1 MEQTTATV
9 TARPAVNTRV
19 PLLIFALLIVDS
31 LHFIFAR
38 LLLPHLPPPVSAMLV
53 IGVAAVEVAAFAIVR
68 RKVNLAVFWE
78 QRWFFLGVG
87 LLVAIS
93 TNINFQVVALID
105 PGVAALLAKT
115 STIFGLGFGVI
126 WLREQLNRQQIIG
139 AGLALIGVFIVALQP
154 EADYLRWGSI
164 MILIS
169 MFLYALHTALVKQY
183 GDEIDFTN
191 FFLFRLLS
199 TVGFMLLFNLATQN
213 LVWPTA
219 QAWAILLTAGTV
231 DVVISRSLYYLAL
244 RRLKLSIH
252 SIILTL
258 SPVLAV
264 IWTVLLFQIRPTGQQ
279 LLGGLAVLI
288 GVFIVT
294 TARAKTKS

>member
-1 MEQTTATV
+1 
-9 TARPAVNTRV
+9 
-19 PLLIFALLIVDS
+19 
-31 LHFIFAR
+31 
-38 LLLPHLPPPVSAMLV
+38 MLV

-115 STIFGLGFGVI
+115 STRFGLGFGVI

-154 EADYLRWGSI
+154 EADYLRWGSVL
-164 MILIS
+164 ILIS

-294 TARAKTKS
+294 TARAKTKAKS

>member
-1 MEQTTATV
+1 MEQTTSTI
-9 TARPAVNTRV
+9 TSRPTVNTSV

-53 IGVAAVEVAAFAIVR
+53 IGIAAVEVGAFAVIR
-68 RKVNLAVFWE
+68 RKVSFAVFW
-78 QRWFFLGVG
+78 QHRWFFLGVG

-126 WLREQLNRQQIIG
+126 WLRERLNRQQIIG
-139 AGLALIGVFIVALQP
+139 SILALIGVFIVALQP
-154 EADYLRWGSI
+154 GGDYLRWGSVLV
-164 MILIS
+164 LIS

-183 GDEIDFTN
+183 GDEIDFIN

-199 TVGFMLLFNLATQN
+199 TVGFMLLFTLATQS
-213 LVWPTA
+213 LVWPTG
-219 QAWAILLTAGTV
+219 QAWAILLAAGTI

-264 IWTVLLFQIRPTGQQ
+264 IWTVLLFQIRPTGQE
-279 LLGGLAVLI
+279 LLGGVAVLI
-288 GVFIVT
+288 GVLIVT
-294 TARAKTKS
+294 MARAKSRA